1 MVHGSNYRLFRIMRG
16 ESPNLSPIC
25 ESRGVFFKN
34 LYFSHIYE
42 KCTSLFICC
51 LHLMSMSVFVIY
63 TTYILIRYTYAMRY
77 AIILSKLTMWGYTLQ
92 YEIILILLYAVYQ
105 IIYQALQFNTFLCLS
120 VYYFFFIF
128 QSHYKT
134 RLFYNCVH

>member
-1 MVHGSNYRLFRIMRG
+1 
-16 ESPNLSPIC
+16 
-25 ESRGVFFKN
+25 
-34 LYFSHIYE
+34 
-42 KCTSLFICC
+42 
-51 LHLMSMSVFVIY
+51 MSMSVFVIY

-77 AIILSKLTMWGYTLQ
+77 AIILSKLTMWRYTLQ
-92 YEIILILLYAVYQ
+92 YAIILILLYAVYQ

>member
-1 MVHGSNYRLFRIMRG
+1 M
-16 ESPNLSPIC
+16 
-25 ESRGVFFKN
+25 KN
-34 LYFSHIYE
+34 VL
-42 KCTSLFICC
+42 SLFICC

-77 AIILSKLTMWGYTLQ
+77 TIILSKLTMWGYTLQ
-92 YEIILILLYAVYQ
+92 YAIILILLYAVYQ
-105 IIYQALQFNTFLCLS
+105 IIYQALQFNTFLCLY